1 VQGCVGAEHVGVQS
15 GRDILPAL
23 GLADE
28 TGTLSELSCCYLLHR
43 Q

>member
-1 VQGCVGAEHVGVQS
+1 VEGCLGAEHVGMQL

-28 TGTLSELSCCYLLHR
+28 TGTLTHWGR
-43 Q
+43 GI

>member
-1 VQGCVGAEHVGVQS
+1 MGGYLGAERVGMQS

-28 TGTLSELSCCYLLHR
+28 TGTLSEL
-43 Q
+43 